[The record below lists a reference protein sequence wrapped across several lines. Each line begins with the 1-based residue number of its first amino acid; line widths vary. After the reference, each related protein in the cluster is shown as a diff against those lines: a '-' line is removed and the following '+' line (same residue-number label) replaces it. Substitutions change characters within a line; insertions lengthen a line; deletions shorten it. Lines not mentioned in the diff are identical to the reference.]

1 MQGTAATI
9 YGDVSRLNNWSHKQ
23 TWKEVQYEL
32 KSMELAHAN
41 SAEKKRNYTFYVSLR
56 VVLIITLVLSWKQFM
71 NTWDEVGGPW
81 SWTELQKGEKRE
93 REREK

>member
-1 MQGTAATI
+1 
-9 YGDVSRLNNWSHKQ
+9 
-23 TWKEVQYEL
+23 
-32 KSMELAHAN
+32 MELAHAN